1 MKLSFR
7 HPSKLAATRLCTLLL
22 AMGLLALA
30 GCSSGGPPTTTS
42 VAPVV
47 GVTPDSGTP
56 QSHSVNG
63 PFGTPLVAM
72 VTSNGLPVSGIV
84 VTFTAPASGPSGTFA
99 GGGVSSKATSE
110 ASGLATSQPFTANS
124 IVGSYEVMASAPTAP
139 ALAAFDLTNTTGAPA
154 AITATAGNGQSAPIN
169 NAFVNPLQVTVV
181 DSGQNPVSSAVV
193 VFAAP
198 ATGASGAFSNPSGT
212 SGSTTSTTAITNASG
227 VATAGVFTANT
238 IAGSDSVTA
247 TVAGVSAAATFTL
260 TNLPGQA
267 TNVTAISGT
276 PQNAIGDK
284 QFAAPLTVS
293 VTDNQNN
300 PVSGAVVTFTA
311 QTTPASGTFQDSGTN
326 TTTATTNSSG
336 IAASAPFTANATAGT
351 YAVTAS
357 SGGTAIFTLTNWP
370 VGSQYYSFYLS
381 GQEDLQQGSVTG
393 LYVVAGS
400 VAMDPSGN
408 VLAGEQDY
416 NDAAG
421 HSSPEPSGDAITGGT
436 LKLGASNHQGTL
448 TLNTNNLNIGVGGV
462 ETLGIQ
468 FVNSNHAL
476 VVQFDGSATSS
487 GSLDLQ
493 TLPGNTTTSNLTGG
507 YAFTLTGE
515 DPVFFPVAY
524 GGVFTIAPGGLT
536 LQNGVVDTNDEGIG
550 TPSTGAAFTGTLS
563 LPDSFGR
570 GTLTTTIN
578 YDALEGV
585 PSPIAFNYYVVGPEV
600 IRIIGVDSTDFAVGS
615 AYGQGSNSSSASN
628 TSLATSVFGLSGINF
643 FSDQFAA
650 AGMFTPTASSGTF
663 AGIGDDNELSF
674 GFQVPDSAISGT
686 YAIAGNGYGSFLISG
701 GALGS
706 VTTLGLYVTDPNL
719 NLLDPNTPGG
729 NGTGLGGGAL
739 LLDLD
744 PAVAGGTGLMLPQTD
759 NTTTDFTGSYAFG
772 LQDDNFSLS
781 TGILFEFDLV
791 GEGAM
796 TSGTL
801 KGTALISDPGL
812 TLGGNATIAGVK
824 VQGVPLPDPSNAG
837 RYTMLST
844 NSPQNPLQL
853 TVSGTVKDFDV
864 VMYQANGGQLI
875 WVDEDPSD
883 VFLGTLQQFGSF
895 TTLPKSGAATGRSKS
910 K

>member
-1 MKLSFR
+1 MKPSFR
-7 HPSKLAATRLCTLLL
+7 HPFKLAATRLCMLLL
-22 AMGLLALA
+22 AMILLGLA
-30 GCSSGGPPTTTS
+30 GCSSGSPPTS
-42 VAPVV
+42 NAAPVV

-63 PFGTPLVAM
+63 PFGTALVAM
-72 VTSNGLPVSGIV
+72 VTSNGVPARGIV
-84 VTFTAPASGPSGTFA
+84 VTFTAPATGPSGTFA
-99 GGGVSSKATSE
+99 GSSITSTATSD
-110 ASGLATSQPFTANS
+110 ASGLATSAAFTANS
-124 IVGSYEVMASAPTAP
+124 IVGSYAVMASAPTAP
-139 ALAAFDLTNTTGAPA
+139 TLAAFDLTNTTGSPA
-154 AITATAGNGQSAPIN
+154 TITATAGNGQSAPIN
-169 NAFVNPLQVTVV
+169 NSFLNPLQVTVV
-181 DSGQNPVSSAVV
+181 DSGKNPVSNAVV

-198 ATGASGAFSNPSGT
+198 ATGASGTFSNPSGT
-212 SGSTTSTTAITNASG
+212 GGGTSSTAAITNASG
-227 VATAGVFTANT
+227 VATSGFFTANT
-238 IAGSDSVTA
+238 IAGADTVTA
-247 TVAGVSAAATFTL
+247 TVAGASAAATFTL

-284 QFAAPLTVS
+284 QFAAPFTVS
-293 VTDNQNN
+293 VTDSQNN
-300 PVSGAVVTFTA
+300 PVSGTVVTFLA
-311 QTTPASGTFQDSGTN
+311 PTTGQSGTFQDSGTN

-336 IAASAPFTANATAGT
+336 IATSAPFTANATAGIYT
-351 YAVTAS
+351 VTAS
-357 SGGTAIFTLTNWP
+357 SGGNAVFTLTNWP

-381 GQEDLQQGSVTG
+381 GQEDLDQGSVTG
-393 LYVVAGS
+393 LYVVTGS

-408 VLAGEQDY
+408 VLSGEQDY

-421 HSSPEPSGDAITGGT
+421 HTSTQPSGDAITGGI
-436 LKLGASNHQGTL
+436 LSLGATNHQGTL
-448 TLNTNNLNIGVGGV
+448 TLNTSNLNIGVGGV

-476 VVQFDGSATSS
+476 IVQFDGSATSS

-493 TLPGNTTTSNLTGG
+493 TLPSNTTTSNLNGG

-515 DPVFFPVAY
+515 DPVFDPVAY

-570 GTLTTTIN
+570 GTLTTTLN

-585 PSPIAFNYYVVGPEV
+585 PTPISLNYYVVGPEV
-600 IRIIGVDSTDFAVGS
+600 IRIIDVDTADFAIGS
-615 AYGQGSNSSSASN
+615 AYGQGSNSSGASN

-663 AGIGDDNELSF
+663 AGVGDDNELSF

-686 YAIAGNGYGSFLISG
+686 YSIANNGYGSFLISG

-706 VTTLGLYVTDPNL
+706 VTTLGLYVTDPTL
-719 NLLDPNTPGG
+719 NLLDPNNPAA
-729 NGTGLGGGAL
+729 GLGGGAL

-744 PAVAGGTGLMLPQTD
+744 LTVAGGTGLMLPQTD
-759 NTTTDFTGSYAFG
+759 NTTTDFTGDYAFG
-772 LQDDNFSLS
+772 FQDDNFPLS
-781 TGILFEFDLV
+781 TGLLFEFDLV
-791 GEGAM
+791 GEGTM

-801 KGTALISDPGL
+801 KGTSLVSDPAL
-812 TLGGNATIAGVK
+812 TLGAKTANPGVK
-824 VQGVPLPDPSNAG
+824 VNAVPLPDPSNAG
-837 RYTMLST
+837 RYTLLST
-844 NSPQNPLQL
+844 NSPQNPLKL
-853 TVSGTVKDFDV
+853 SVGGIVKDFDV

-895 TTLPKSGAATGRSKS
+895 TTLPKSGAATSKS
-910 K
+910 KSK